1 MARPQGLVL
10 AALFCAPF
18 AAHADG
24 NFADTRVSF
33 TVGDDNFLAGTLNN
47 GLVPSPSIGFG
58 DRPGFQLNLERI
70 DRGQT
75 GRESQTDL
83 ALYKKV
89 PGYIPG
95 VLTEAAL
102 VMRIQQSVA
111 IGSNSNSPFL
121 FDDGSF
127 IRIAYTPGGS
137 YDPEANYEAI
147 CFPASSER
155 VRLGY
160 NFNMSWGGGQMFPF
174 IRTGQARAPGC
185 KLQLNSRQGYA
196 FVAAKTQ
203 LVLVRLNEAQN
214 ENGANG
220 DQTQNARETQYGV
233 LGGAGY
239 DLTPELRVEAQ
250 GGFFQQG
257 FQELTGVEG
266 APIFTSGASFQ
277 VSYHKGMPTKN
288 TAMGNL
294 FRNDPDAPPNFQT
307 AERYRPGTLAYLVAA
322 EGSVLG
328 QALADPDNFGSTKI
342 QPAVGG
348 DLNVVVQRG
357 YDRLWLDFGYQSLEF
372 LTRNVP
378 GFFPFEANP
387 ESLNAAPLFFA
398 SLRADRHFPERKLTP
413 GITAGVTFPANVTSV
428 ITNAEQG
435 LPPVERTVVV
445 REQFLADN
453 SQQLFFD
460 PLPANQNAFPIIAT
474 KASLRW
480 DVSPNV
486 AATLQFTY
494 QYDPNRTI
502 FDSDIADFVFV
513 NPNILGGLFN
523 LTARF

>member
-1 MARPQGLVL
+1 MSRSKSLLV
-10 AALFCAPF
+10 AALFCTPLHAY
-18 AAHADG
+18 ADG

-33 TVGDDNFLAGTLNN
+33 TVGDDNFLAGTLDN
-47 GLVPSPSIGFG
+47 GLIPSPGLGIG

-75 GRESQTDL
+75 GRETQTDL
-83 ALYKKV
+83 ALYKKM

-95 VLTEAAL
+95 VMTEAGL
-102 VMRIQQSVA
+102 IVRLQQSVVT
-111 IGSNSNSPFL
+111 GSNSNSPFL

-127 IRIAYTPGGS
+127 IRIAYTPGGVYS
-137 YDPEANYEAI
+137 PDENYEAI

-185 KLQLNSRQGYA
+185 KLQVNSRKGYA

-214 ENGANG
+214 ENGPNG

-239 DLTPELRVEAQ
+239 DLTPEIRLEAQ

-277 VSYHKGMPTKN
+277 ASYHVGMDTKN
-288 TAMGNL
+288 TAMGRL
-294 FRNDPDAPPNFQT
+294 FRNDPDAPPAFQT
-307 AERYRPGTLAYLVAA
+307 AEKYKPGSLSYLLAA
-322 EGSVLG
+322 EGSILY
-328 QALADPDNFGSTKI
+328 QALADPDNFGNTKL
-342 QPAVGG
+342 QPAIGG
-348 DLNVVVQRG
+348 DINLIVRRN
-357 YDRLWLDFGYQSLEF
+357 YDRLWLDLGYQSLEF

-387 ESLNAAPLFFA
+387 KSLQAAPLFYVNA
-398 SLRADRHFPERKLTP
+398 RADRHFPNRKLTP
-413 GITAGVTFPANVTSV
+413 GIIAGLTVPAHVTSV
-428 ITNAEQG
+428 VTNAEQG

-460 PLPANQNAFPIIAT
+460 PLPVNQRALPIVSL
-474 KASLRW
+474 KGSLRW
-480 DVSPNV
+480 DVSQHV
-486 AATLQFTY
+486 AATVELSYQFD
-494 QYDPNRTI
+494 QNRTV
-502 FDSDIADFVFV
+502 FDSDVADFVFV
-513 NPNILGGLFN
+513 GSSIFGGLFN